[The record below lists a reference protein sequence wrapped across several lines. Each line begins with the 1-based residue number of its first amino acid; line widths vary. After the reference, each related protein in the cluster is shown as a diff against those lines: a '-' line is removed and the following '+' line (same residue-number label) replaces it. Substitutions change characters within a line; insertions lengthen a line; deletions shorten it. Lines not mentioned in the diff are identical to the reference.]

1 MKKYSKYTHVIHPP
15 PLPLLI
21 AGIKPMTS
29 QLLTG
34 PPSYR

>member
-1 MKKYSKYTHVIHPP
+1 MKKYSKYTHVIQPP
-15 PLPLLI
+15 PLLI

-34 PPSYR
+34 HAQSHH